1 MTTNA
6 SRTSYLGLIRLQKLA
21 KARHELELSRLN
33 AKQAAIQEENKAL
46 FRMQEDRFAVDTTA
60 FVPVHII
67 MKRLEA
73 NKSLQAQLSEQMV
86 EAKRNLL
93 KVSRTLDTLDSRLRD
108 SGEGNIAR
116 RSRGRNG
123 RIYGTSAWQTR
134 NLKTQGSSLP

>member
-1 MTTNA
+1 MTTNDA

-46 FRMQEDRFAVDTTA
+46 FRMQEDRFAVDKTA

-93 KVSRTLDTLDSRLRD
+93 KTSRTLDTLDSRLHD
-108 SGEGNIAR
+108 LAKEI
-116 RSRGRNG
+116 SRAEVADETDEYMGHLLGRHA
-123 RIYGTSAWQTR
+123 I
-134 NLKTQGSSLP
+134 

>member
-33 AKQAAIQEENKAL
+33 AKQAAIEEENGAL
-46 FRMQEDRFAVDTTA
+46 FRMQEDRFAADTAA

-67 MKRLEA
+67 LKRLET
-73 NKSLQAQLSEQMV
+73 NKSLQAQLSDQMV

-93 KVSRTLDTLDSRLRD
+93 KTSRTLDTLDGRLRNLAK
-108 SGEGNIAR
+108 ET
-116 RSRGRNG
+116 SRAEVTDETDEYMAHLLGGRL
-123 RIYGTSAWQTR
+123 I
-134 NLKTQGSSLP
+134 

>member
-93 KVSRTLDTLDSRLRD
+93 KTSRTLDTLDSRLHD
-108 SGEGNIAR
+108 LAKEI
-116 RSRGRNG
+116 SRAEVADETDEYMGHLLGRPA
-123 RIYGTSAWQTR
+123 I
-134 NLKTQGSSLP
+134 

>member
-93 KVSRTLDTLDSRLRD
+93 KASRTLDTLDSRLHD
-108 SGEGNIAR
+108 LAKEI
-116 RSRGRNG
+116 SRAEVADETDEYMGHLLG
-123 RIYGTSAWQTR
+123 GHAI
-134 NLKTQGSSLP
+134 

>member
-6 SRTSYLGLIRLQKLA
+6 FRTSYLGLIRLQKLA

-93 KVSRTLDTLDSRLRD
+93 KTSRTLDTLDSRLHD
-108 SGEGNIAR
+108 LAKEI
-116 RSRGRNG
+116 SRAEVADETDEYMGHLLGRPA
-123 RIYGTSAWQTR
+123 I
-134 NLKTQGSSLP
+134 

>member
-86 EAKRNLL
+86 EARRNLL
-93 KVSRTLDTLDSRLRD
+93 KMSQTLDTLDSRLHD
-108 SGEGNIAR
+108 LAKEI
-116 RSRGRNG
+116 SRAEVADETDEYMGHLLGRPA
-123 RIYGTSAWQTR
+123 I
-134 NLKTQGSSLP
+134 

>member
-1 MTTNA
+1 MTTNDA

-33 AKQAAIQEENKAL
+33 AKQAAIQEENDAL
-46 FRMQEDRFAVDTTA
+46 FRMQEDRFAVDTPA

-93 KVSRTLDTLDSRLRD
+93 KTSRTLDTLDSRLR
-108 SGEGNIAR
+108 GLAKEI
-116 RSRGRNG
+116 SRAEVADETDEYMGHLLGRPA
-123 RIYGTSAWQTR
+123 I
-134 NLKTQGSSLP
+134 

>member
-1 MTTNA
+1 MITNDA

-21 KARHELELSRLN
+21 KARHELELSGLN
-33 AKQAAIQEENKAL
+33 AKQAAIQEENDAL

-67 MKRLEA
+67 LKRLET

-93 KVSRTLDTLDSRLRD
+93 KTSRTLDTLDSRLRGLAKET
-108 SGEGNIAR
+108 SRAEGADETDEYMGHLLAR
-116 RSRGRNG
+116 RA
-123 RIYGTSAWQTR
+123 I
-134 NLKTQGSSLP
+134 

>member
-1 MTTNA
+1 
-6 SRTSYLGLIRLQKLA
+6 
-21 KARHELELSRLN
+21 
-33 AKQAAIQEENKAL
+33 
-46 FRMQEDRFAVDTTA
+46 MQEDRFAVDTAA

-93 KVSRTLDTLDSRLRD
+93 KTSRTLDTLDSRLHD
-108 SGEGNIAR
+108 LAKEI
-116 RSRGRNG
+116 SRAEVADETDEYMGHLLG
-123 RIYGTSAWQTR
+123 GPC

>member
-1 MTTNA
+1 MTTNEV

-21 KARHELELSRLN
+21 KARYELELSRVN
-33 AKQAAIQEENKAL
+33 AKQAAITEENDAL

-67 MKRLEA
+67 LKRLET

-93 KVSRTLDTLDSRLRD
+93 KTSRTLDTLDSRLHD
-108 SGEGNIAR
+108 LAKEI
-116 RSRGRNG
+116 SRAEVADETDEYMGHLLGRHA
-123 RIYGTSAWQTR
+123 I
-134 NLKTQGSSLP
+134 

>member
-1 MTTNA
+1 MTTNDA
-6 SRTSYLGLIRLQKLA
+6 SRTSYLGLIRLQRLA

-33 AKQAAIQEENKAL
+33 TKQAVIQEENNAL

-93 KVSRTLDTLDSRLRD
+93 KTSRTLDTLDSRLRD
-108 SGEGNIAR
+108 LAKEI
-116 RSRGRNG
+116 SRTEVADETDEYMGHLLGRHA
-123 RIYGTSAWQTR
+123 I
-134 NLKTQGSSLP
+134 

>member
-33 AKQAAIQEENKAL
+33 AKQAAIQEENNAL

-93 KVSRTLDTLDSRLRD
+93 KTSRTLDTLDSRLHD
-108 SGEGNIAR
+108 LAKEI
-116 RSRGRNG
+116 SRAEVADETDEYMGHLLGRPA
-123 RIYGTSAWQTR
+123 I
-134 NLKTQGSSLP
+134 

>member
-1 MTTNA
+1 MTTNGT

-21 KARHELELSRLN
+21 KARHELDLSRLN
-33 AKQAAIQEENKAL
+33 AQQAAIKEENDAL
-46 FRMQEDRFAVDTTA
+46 FRMQEDRFAINTTA

-93 KVSRTLDTLDSRLRD
+93 KMSRTLDTLDSRLHD
-108 SGEGNIAR
+108 LAKEI
-116 RSRGRNG
+116 SRAEVADETDEYMGHLLGRPA
-123 RIYGTSAWQTR
+123 I
-134 NLKTQGSSLP
+134 

>member
-93 KVSRTLDTLDSRLRD
+93 KTSRTLDTLDSRLHD
-108 SGEGNIAR
+108 LAKEI
-116 RSRGRNG
+116 SRAEVADETDEYMGHLLGRHA
-123 RIYGTSAWQTR
+123 I
-134 NLKTQGSSLP
+134 

>member
-93 KVSRTLDTLDSRLRD
+93 KTSRTLDTLDSRLHD
-108 SGEGNIAR
+108 LAKAI
-116 RSRGRNG
+116 SRAEVADETDEYMGHLLGRPA
-123 RIYGTSAWQTR
+123 I
-134 NLKTQGSSLP
+134 

>member
-1 MTTNA
+1 MTTNDA

-86 EAKRNLL
+86 EARRNLL
-93 KVSRTLDTLDSRLRD
+93 KTSRTLDTLDSRLRD
-108 SGEGNIAR
+108 LAKEI
-116 RSRGRNG
+116 SRAEVADETDEYMGHLLGRHA
-123 RIYGTSAWQTR
+123 I
-134 NLKTQGSSLP
+134 

>member
-73 NKSLQAQLSEQMV
+73 NKSLQAQLSDQMV

-93 KVSRTLDTLDSRLRD
+93 KTSRTLDTLDGRLRD
-108 SGEGNIAR
+108 LVKET
-116 RSRGRNG
+116 SRAEVTDEADEYMAHLLGGRL
-123 RIYGTSAWQTR
+123 I
-134 NLKTQGSSLP
+134 

>member
-6 SRTSYLGLIRLQKLA
+6 FRTSYLGLIRLQKLA

-93 KVSRTLDTLDSRLRD
+93 KTSRTLDTLDSRLHD
-108 SGEGNIAR
+108 LAKEI
-116 RSRGRNG
+116 SRAEVADETDEYMGHLLGRHA
-123 RIYGTSAWQTR
+123 I
-134 NLKTQGSSLP
+134 

>member
-1 MTTNA
+1 MATNDA
-6 SRTSYLGLIRLQKLA
+6 TRASYLGLIRLQKLA

-46 FRMQEDRFAVDTTA
+46 FRMHEDRFAVDTSA

-73 NKSLQAQLSEQMV
+73 NKSLQAQLSQQMV

-93 KVSRTLDTLDSRLRD
+93 KTSRTLDTLDSRLRD
-108 SGEGNIAR
+108 LAKEI
-116 RSRGRNG
+116 SRAEVADETDEYMGHLLGRPA
-123 RIYGTSAWQTR
+123 I
-134 NLKTQGSSLP
+134 

>member
-21 KARHELELSRLN
+21 KARHELELSRIN
-33 AKQAAIQEENKAL
+33 AKQAAIQEENDAL
-46 FRMQEDRFAVDTTA
+46 FRMQEDRFAVDTSA

-73 NKSLQAQLSEQMV
+73 NKSLQAQLSQQMV

-93 KVSRTLDTLDSRLRD
+93 KTSRTLDTLDDRLRD
-108 SGEGNIAR
+108 LAKEKSRAEVADETDEYMGHLLAR
-116 RSRGRNG
+116 R
-123 RIYGTSAWQTR
+123 
-134 NLKTQGSSLP
+134 LV

>member
-33 AKQAAIQEENKAL
+33 AKQAAIEEENGAL
-46 FRMQEDRFAVDTTA
+46 FRMQEDRFAADTAA

-67 MKRLEA
+67 LKRLET
-73 NKSLQAQLSEQMV
+73 NKSLQAQLSDQMV

-93 KVSRTLDTLDSRLRD
+93 KTSRTLDTLDGRLRD
-108 SGEGNIAR
+108 LVKET
-116 RSRGRNG
+116 SRAEVTDEADEYMAHLLGGRL
-123 RIYGTSAWQTR
+123 I
-134 NLKTQGSSLP
+134 